1 MCACICVYDNTY
13 FPLCIRVCVHTYAH
27 LLPLAHQT
35 SFPVQPTSPPPPLTH
50 GEKYNLFVNGNIYLQ
65 RVLFGRSN
73 FATNGEVLAVVDDDA
88 VSLGVV
94 TCVFG
99 KF

>member
-1 MCACICVYDNTY
+1 M
-13 FPLCIRVCVHTYAH
+13 RAH
-27 LLPLAHQT
+27 VRSSPPPRSPNLLP
-35 SFPVQPTSPPPPLTH
+35 PVQPTSPPPPLTH